1 LKKLAALLLFIFVM
15 CIPNLIS
22 GQSFSKYAPLLDT
35 NMYPTIQQYIND
47 LKIKQSL
54 STDTS
59 QKIADDVFD
68 IIAKVITEKKMI
80 PLAPPTV
87 YITKFKNE
95 TRAVYFLNTVIVLFD
110 GQQSVKK
117 VCMTSMLFEKRF
129 LLYVEEKGKIEI

>member
-1 LKKLAALLLFIFVM
+1 M

-22 GQSFSKYAPLLDT
+22 GQSFSEYAPLLDT

-47 LKIKQSL
+47 LKIRQPL